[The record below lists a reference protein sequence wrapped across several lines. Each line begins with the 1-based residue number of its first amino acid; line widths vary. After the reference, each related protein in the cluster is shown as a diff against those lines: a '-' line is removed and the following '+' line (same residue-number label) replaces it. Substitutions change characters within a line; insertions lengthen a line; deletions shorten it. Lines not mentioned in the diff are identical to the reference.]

1 MRYLFFIIFL
11 FFSCSPLKKYELTGK
26 KWEDEIKK
34 LEVLDKKETYSNQA
48 VLFIGSS
55 SIRLWKSIEEDLDT
69 YEPIKRGYGG
79 AHYYDIIHFT
89 NRLVSPHKVKAIAI
103 FVANDITG
111 KENGINNQTVNRDL
125 SPKEVLRLVK
135 FVTKEIRKSHEKV
148 PIFFIETTPT
158 SKRWKVWGKISKAN
172 DLIENYTS
180 KSENLY
186 YINTRSFYIGSDG
199 MPNDS
204 LFVKD
209 KLHLNREGYKLWGKI
224 IKENFDKNLSL

>member
-1 MRYLFFIIFL
+1 
-11 FFSCSPLKKYELTGK
+11 
-26 KWEDEIKK
+26 
-34 LEVLDKKETYSNQA
+34 
-48 VLFIGSS
+48 
-55 SIRLWKSIEEDLDT
+55 
-69 YEPIKRGYGG
+69 
-79 AHYYDIIHFT
+79 
-89 NRLVSPHKVKAIAI
+89 
-103 FVANDITG
+103 
-111 KENGINNQTVNRDL
+111 
-125 SPKEVLRLVK
+125 LVK

-158 SKRWKVWGKISKAN
+158 SKRWKVWDKISKAN